1 MATSSCATPIKGTHL
16 RIVALDVCGN
26 PVTGSSSLVVVTK
39 GFVQVQ
45 MSPDYEDGTEF
56 FERTADGTPCVNQ
69 KDDPTLKRY
78 ELTIDFCEVN
88 VLGVAFIASARALTL
103 GTPATGTGFAVAEG
117 NATNRFSL
125 EVWQQVAGAGA
136 CDPSGQQRF
145 IYNAFPN
152 VGAARFGDYTIEND
166 RSTLVTET
174 MAFYIHAMP
183 PQKRAVV
190 IFCYFLG
197 LRQSD
202 VAQVLGVSESRVS
215 HLHLSVMGDIY
226 TRLEE
231 LLSEPRE

>member
-1 MATSSCATPIKGTHL
+1 VATSSCATPIKGTHL

-56 FERTADGTPCVNQ
+56 FERTADGSLCVNQ

-103 GTPATGTGFAVAEG
+103 GSPITGTGFAVAEG

-136 CDPSGQQRF
+136 CDPSGAQRF
-145 IYNAFPN
+145 IYNAYPN

-166 RSTLVTET
+166 RSTLQIMAET
-174 MAFYIHAMP
+174 RGAGPGWLSGLGESWLPAGETLATDEHWAWNITTNP
-183 PQKRAVV
+183 PPTAA
-190 IFCYFLG
+190 CDTAEL
-197 LRQSD
+197 
-202 VAQVLGVSESRVS
+202 VL
-215 HLHLSVMGDIY
+215 
-226 TRLEE
+226 
-231 LLSEPRE
+231 